1 MEIVK
6 QNLKECNV
14 HNIKKNGK
22 VNTQIKNRELKNT
35 KINGKKII
43 DTKIKEMQAKSP
55 KLKNTKINSTKIKRI
70 KSKEGFVQGI
80 FAMMTSQVV
89 VKVLGLFY
97 KLYLTNRSG
106 FGDEGNAI
114 ANAGFQVYALM
125 LSITAIGIPGA
136 ISKIIAK
143 KLSIGDHRGANKI
156 LKMSLMIFA
165 TVGLV
170 GSYFLYSF
178 ADTFANQYLHIKEAK
193 LSIIALSPSI
203 FLVSVIS
210 VLKGYFNGRESIKTT
225 AKAQGIDQFVNTIL
239 TISTIELMVFITKKT
254 NTERMA
260 AISNLSTTF
269 GNIAELTY
277 LIKEYI
283 KIKPEIKKEILS
295 SADIENTRIKVLLKE
310 IAKVAIPISLTALI
324 MSISKNID
332 STTIVKELSNVVG
345 YKEAKKQYGILSGK
359 VDPLINLPLSFN
371 MAIITALLPSIS
383 ATNGNA
389 DKINKRIF
397 QSYFIGMAI
406 SFPILFIYMCY
417 PNEILNLLFPNATS
431 GWKILRVSAI
441 SIIFITLEQINN
453 TILEGLEKPFVPI
466 ISILIGVI
474 VKAILN
480 RILVPQV
487 NTPYGGTI
495 GACISTVMCHIVAT
509 LISIKGLKSIKN
521 IKLNTRSN
529 IKAIAIPLIL
539 SIAMIAIT
547 KAINNVFFREVFG
560 TINYKVDFIIS
571 LVIGMNVY
579 LILTF
584 KILSKNNKTI

>member
-22 VNTQIKNRELKNT
+22 VNTQIKNRKLKNT

-225 AKAQGIDQFVNTIL
+225 AKAQGIDQFANTIL

-547 KAINNVFFREVFG
+547 KAINNIFFREVFG
-560 TINYKVDFIIS
+560 TINYKVGFIIS

>member
-22 VNTQIKNRELKNT
+22 VNTQIKNRKLKNT

-165 TVGLV
+165 IVGLV

-225 AKAQGIDQFVNTIL
+225 AKAQGIDQFANTIL

-295 SADIENTRIKVLLKE
+295 SADIKNTRIKVLLKE

>member
-22 VNTQIKNRELKNT
+22 VNTQIKNRKLKNT

-225 AKAQGIDQFVNTIL
+225 AKAQGIDQFANTIL

-547 KAINNVFFREVFG
+547 KAINNVFFREVLG
-560 TINYKVDFIIS
+560 TINYKVGFIIS

>member
-22 VNTQIKNRELKNT
+22 VNTQIKNRKLKNT

-43 DTKIKEMQAKSP
+43 NTKIKEMQAKSP

-560 TINYKVDFIIS
+560 TINYKVGFIIS

>member
-14 HNIKKNGK
+14 HNLKKNGN
-22 VNTQIKNRELKNT
+22 VNMQIKNRELKNT

-560 TINYKVDFIIS
+560 TINYKVGFIIS

>member
-14 HNIKKNGK
+14 HNLKKNGNA
-22 VNTQIKNRELKNT
+22 NTQIKNRKHKNT

-43 DTKIKEMQAKSP
+43 DTKIKEMQTKSP
-55 KLKNTKINSTKIKRI
+55 KLKNAKINRTKIKRI
-70 KSKEGFVQGI
+70 KSKEGFAQGI

-178 ADTFANQYLHIKEAK
+178 ADIFAKQYLHIKEAK

-521 IKLNTRSN
+521 IKLNAQSN

-547 KAINNVFFREVFG
+547 KVINNVFFREVFG
-560 TINYKVDFIIS
+560 TINYKVGFIIS

-579 LILTF
+579 LILMF
-584 KILSKNNKTI
+584 KILSKKNKTI

>member
-55 KLKNTKINSTKIKRI
+55 KLKDTKINSTKIKRI

-560 TINYKVDFIIS
+560 TINYKVGFIIS

>member
-43 DTKIKEMQAKSP
+43 NTKIKEMQAKSP

-70 KSKEGFVQGI
+70 KTKEGFVQGI

-521 IKLNTRSN
+521 IKLNARTN

-560 TINYKVDFIIS
+560 TINYKVGFIIS

-584 KILSKNNKTI
+584 KILGKKNKTI

>member
-14 HNIKKNGK
+14 HNLKKSGK
-22 VNTQIKNRELKNT
+22 INTQIKNRKLKNT

-55 KLKNTKINSTKIKRI
+55 KLKNTKINSTKIKRV
-70 KSKEGFVQGI
+70 KSKEGFAQGI

-560 TINYKVDFIIS
+560 TINYKVGFIIS

>member
-6 QNLKECNV
+6 QNIRKY
-14 HNIKKNGK
+14 NINKYNKRK
-22 VNTQIKNRELKNT
+22 S
-35 KINGKKII
+35 KINTAPKDININEKIYKK
-43 DTKIKEMQAKSP
+43 QNS
-55 KLKNTKINSTKIKRI
+55 KNYKKVKA
-70 KSKEGFVQGI
+70 KEGFAQGI

-136 ISKIIAK
+136 ISKIIAR

-156 LKMSLMIFA
+156 LKMSIMIFA
-165 TVGLV
+165 TVGLI

-178 ADTFANQYLHIKEAK
+178 SDIFANQYLHIKEAK

-210 VLKGYFNGRESIKTT
+210 VLKGYFNGRQSIKTT
-225 AKAQGIDQFVNTIL
+225 AKAQSIDQFVNTIL
-239 TISTIELMVFITKKT
+239 TISTIELMVFITKKI
-254 NTERMA
+254 NTEKMA
-260 AISNLSTTF
+260 ARSNLSTTF

-283 KIKPEIKKEILS
+283 KIKPEVKKEILS
-295 SADIENTRIKVLLKE
+295 SEDIENTRIKVLLKE
-310 IAKVAIPISLTALI
+310 IAKVSIPISLTALI

-332 STTIVKELSNVVG
+332 STTIVKELSNVIG

-359 VDPLINLPLSFN
+359 VDPLVNLPLSFN

-389 DKINKRIF
+389 NKINKRIF

-406 SFPILFIYMCY
+406 ALPILFIYLFY
-417 PNEILNLLFPNATS
+417 PNEILSLLFPNATS
-431 GWKILRVSAI
+431 GWRILRVSAI
-441 SIIFITLEQINN
+441 SIAFITLEQINN
-453 TILEGLEKPFVPI
+453 TILEGLEKPIVPI
-466 ISILIGVI
+466 ISILVGVI

-487 NTPYGGTI
+487 NMPYGGTI

-509 LISIKGLKSIKN
+509 TISTIELRRIKY
-521 IKLNTRSN
+521 IKLNMKSN
-529 IKAIAIPLIL
+529 IKAIIIPLIL
-539 SIAMIAIT
+539 SSVMVAII
-547 KAINNVFFREVFG
+547 KVINNFFFIKVKYEVSF
-560 TINYKVDFIIS
+560 TIS
-571 LVIGMNVY
+571 LLIGMNIY
-579 LILTF
+579 LIAILKCIR
-584 KILSKNNKTI
+584 KIKM

>member
-22 VNTQIKNRELKNT
+22 VNTQIKDR
-35 KINGKKII
+35 
-43 DTKIKEMQAKSP
+43 

-70 KSKEGFVQGI
+70 KSKEGFAQGI

-178 ADTFANQYLHIKEAK
+178 ADIFAKQYLHIKEAK

-521 IKLNTRSN
+521 IKLNAQSN

-547 KAINNVFFREVFG
+547 KVINNVFFREVFG
-560 TINYKVDFIIS
+560 TINYKVGFIIS

-579 LILTF
+579 LILMF
-584 KILSKNNKTI
+584 KILSKKNKTI

>member
-22 VNTQIKNRELKNT
+22 VNTQIKNRKLKNT

-136 ISKIIAK
+136 ISKNIAK

-225 AKAQGIDQFVNTIL
+225 AKAQGIDQFANTIL

-521 IKLNTRSN
+521 IKLNARSN

-560 TINYKVDFIIS
+560 TINYKVGFIIS

>member
-22 VNTQIKNRELKNT
+22 VNTQIKNRKLKNT

-70 KSKEGFVQGI
+70 KSKEGFAQGI

-178 ADTFANQYLHIKEAK
+178 TDIFANQYLHIKEAK

-560 TINYKVDFIIS
+560 TINYKVGFIIS

>member
-1 MEIVK
+1 MKIVK

-14 HNIKKNGK
+14 HNLKKNGK
-22 VNTQIKNRELKNT
+22 INTQIKNRKLKDT
-35 KINGKKII
+35 KIDGKKII
-43 DTKIKEMQAKSP
+43 DTKIKEMQAKSH
-55 KLKNTKINSTKIKRI
+55 KLKDTKIDSTKIKRV
-70 KSKEGFVQGI
+70 KSKEGFAQGI

-239 TISTIELMVFITKKT
+239 TISTIELMVFITKRT

-345 YKEAKKQYGILSGK
+345 YKEAKNQYGILSGK

-495 GACISTVMCHIVAT
+495 GACISTVMCHVVAT

-521 IKLNTRSN
+521 IKLNARSN

-560 TINYKVDFIIS
+560 TINYKVGFIIS

-584 KILSKNNKTI
+584 KILSKKNKTI

>member
-1 MEIVK
+1 METVK
-6 QNLKECNV
+6 QNIRDNKIKQCKEYVAQQN
-14 HNIKKNGK
+14 
-22 VNTQIKNRELKNT
+22 KNT
-35 KINGKKII
+35 HSKIYKKQNF
-43 DTKIKEMQAKSP
+43 KNSKVIK
-55 KLKNTKINSTKIKRI
+55 T
-70 KSKEGFVQGI
+70 KEGFAQGI

-136 ISKIIAK
+136 ISKIIAR

-165 TVGLV
+165 TVGLI

-178 ADTFANQYLHIKEAK
+178 ADVLANQYLHIKEAK

-239 TISTIELMVFITKKT
+239 TITTIELMVFLTKKT

-260 AISNLSTTF
+260 AVSNLSTTF

-283 KIKPEIKKEILS
+283 KIKPEVKKEILS
-295 SADIENTRIKVLLKE
+295 SADIENTRIKILLKE

-332 STTIVKELSNVVG
+332 STTIVKELSSVVG

-389 DKINKRIF
+389 NKINKRIF

-406 SFPILFIYMCY
+406 SFPILFIYTFY

-431 GWKILRVSAI
+431 GWRILRVSAI
-441 SIIFITLEQINN
+441 SIAFITLEQINN
-453 TILEGLEKPFVPI
+453 TILEGLEKPLVPI

-480 RILVPQV
+480 KILVPQV
-487 NTPYGGTI
+487 NMPYGGTI

-509 LISIKGLKSIKN
+509 AISMKELRKIKN
-521 IKLNTRSN
+521 VKLNM
-529 IKAIAIPLIL
+529 KAIIIPLIL
-539 SIAMIAIT
+539 SIAMIVLT
-547 KAINNVFFREVFG
+547 KTINNVIFREVLRAVNF
-560 TINYKVDFIIS
+560 KVGFIIS
-571 LVIGMNVY
+571 LVIGMNFY
-579 LILTF
+579 LIATLKLLR
-584 KILSKNNKTI
+584 KIRA

>member
-22 VNTQIKNRELKNT
+22 VNTQIKNRKLKNT

-43 DTKIKEMQAKSP
+43 NTKIKEMQAKSP

-70 KSKEGFVQGI
+70 KSKEGFAQGI

-560 TINYKVDFIIS
+560 TINYKVGFIIS

-584 KILSKNNKTI
+584 KILSKKNKTI

>member
-22 VNTQIKNRELKNT
+22 VNTQIKNRKLKNT

-239 TISTIELMVFITKKT
+239 TISTIELMVFITKRT

-560 TINYKVDFIIS
+560 TINYKVGFIIS

-584 KILSKNNKTI
+584 KILGKKNKTI

>member
-1 MEIVK
+1 
-6 QNLKECNV
+6 
-14 HNIKKNGK
+14 
-22 VNTQIKNRELKNT
+22 
-35 KINGKKII
+35 
-43 DTKIKEMQAKSP
+43 
-55 KLKNTKINSTKIKRI
+55 
-70 KSKEGFVQGI
+70 
-80 FAMMTSQVV
+80 MMTSQVV

-560 TINYKVDFIIS
+560 TINYKVGFIIS

>member
-1 MEIVK
+1 
-6 QNLKECNV
+6 
-14 HNIKKNGK
+14 
-22 VNTQIKNRELKNT
+22 
-35 KINGKKII
+35 
-43 DTKIKEMQAKSP
+43 MQAKSP

-441 SIIFITLEQINN
+441 SIIFITIEQINN

-560 TINYKVDFIIS
+560 TINYKVGFIIS

>member
-43 DTKIKEMQAKSP
+43 NTKIKEMQAKSP

>member
-22 VNTQIKNRELKNT
+22 VNTQIKNRKLKNT

-547 KAINNVFFREVFG
+547 KAINNIFFREVFG
-560 TINYKVDFIIS
+560 TINYKVGFIIS

-584 KILSKNNKTI
+584 KILSKKNKTI

>member
-22 VNTQIKNRELKNT
+22 VNTQIKNRKLKNT

-560 TINYKVDFIIS
+560 TINYKVGFIIS

-584 KILSKNNKTI
+584 KILSKKNKTI

>member
-22 VNTQIKNRELKNT
+22 VNTQIKNRKLKNT

-43 DTKIKEMQAKSP
+43 NTKIKEMQAKSP

-441 SIIFITLEQINN
+441 SIIFITIEQINN

-560 TINYKVDFIIS
+560 TINYKVGFIIS

>member
-14 HNIKKNGK
+14 HNLKKDGK
-22 VNTQIKNRELKNT
+22 NNTQIKNRELK
-35 KINGKKII
+35 
-43 DTKIKEMQAKSP
+43 D
-55 KLKNTKINSTKIKRI
+55 TKINSTKIKKI
-70 KSKEGFVQGI
+70 KSKEGFAQGI

-560 TINYKVDFIIS
+560 TINYKVGFIIS

>member
-22 VNTQIKNRELKNT
+22 VNTQIKNRKLKNT

-521 IKLNTRSN
+521 IKLNTQSN

-560 TINYKVDFIIS
+560 TINYKVGFIIS

>member
-22 VNTQIKNRELKNT
+22 VNTQIKNRKLKNT

-560 TINYKVDFIIS
+560 TINFKVGFIIS
-571 LVIGMNVY
+571 LLIGMNVY

>member
-43 DTKIKEMQAKSP
+43 NTKIKEMQAKSP

-560 TINYKVDFIIS
+560 TINYKVGFIIS
-571 LVIGMNVY
+571 LVI
-579 LILTF
+579 I
-584 KILSKNNKTI
+584 

>member
-22 VNTQIKNRELKNT
+22 VNTQIKNRKLKNT

-560 TINYKVDFIIS
+560 TINFKVGFIIS
-571 LVIGMNVY
+571 LLIGMNVY
-579 LILTF
+579 LVQTF
-584 KILSKNNKTI
+584 KILSKKNKTI

>member
-269 GNIAELTY
+269 GNIVELTY

-509 LISIKGLKSIKN
+509 LISIKGLKGIKN

-560 TINYKVDFIIS
+560 TINYKVGFIIS

>member
-14 HNIKKNGK
+14 HNLKKNGN
-22 VNTQIKNRELKNT
+22 VNMQIKNRELKNT

-43 DTKIKEMQAKSP
+43 NTKIKEMQAKSP

-560 TINYKVDFIIS
+560 TINYKVGFIIS

>member
-55 KLKNTKINSTKIKRI
+55 KLKNTKINSTKIKRV
-70 KSKEGFVQGI
+70 KSKEGFAQGI

-441 SIIFITLEQINN
+441 SIIFITIEQINN

-560 TINYKVDFIIS
+560 TINYKVGFIIS

>member
-22 VNTQIKNRELKNT
+22 VNTQIKNRKLKNT

-397 QSYFIGMAI
+397 QSYFIGMTI

-560 TINYKVDFIIS
+560 TINYKVGFIIS

-584 KILSKNNKTI
+584 KILSKDNKTI

>member
-22 VNTQIKNRELKNT
+22 VNTQIKNRKLKNT

-431 GWKILRVSAI
+431 GWNILRVSAI

-495 GACISTVMCHIVAT
+495 GACISTVMCHVVAT

-560 TINYKVDFIIS
+560 TINYKVGFIIS

-584 KILSKNNKTI
+584 KILSKKNKTI

>member
-22 VNTQIKNRELKNT
+22 VNTQIKNRKLKNT

>member
-22 VNTQIKNRELKNT
+22 INTQIKNRELKNT

-560 TINYKVDFIIS
+560 TINYKVGFIIS

>member
-22 VNTQIKNRELKNT
+22 VNTQIKNRKHKNT

-560 TINYKVDFIIS
+560 TINYKVGFIIS

>member
-22 VNTQIKNRELKNT
+22 VNTQIKNRKLKNT

-43 DTKIKEMQAKSP
+43 DTKIKEMQAQSP

-521 IKLNTRSN
+521 IKLNTQSN

-547 KAINNVFFREVFG
+547 ETINNVFFREVFG
-560 TINYKVDFIIS
+560 TINYKVGFIIS